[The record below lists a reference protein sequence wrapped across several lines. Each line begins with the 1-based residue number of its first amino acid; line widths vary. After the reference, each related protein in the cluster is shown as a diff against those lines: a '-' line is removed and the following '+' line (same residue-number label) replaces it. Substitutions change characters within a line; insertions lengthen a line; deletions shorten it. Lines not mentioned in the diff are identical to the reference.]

1 MEEKVLQKYLEKLL
15 QIQARPTHFGEQDF
29 RIALSELNL
38 TAEEQKALAQ
48 EFEQRFK
55 LGSNY
60 YQAKNYDKAIE
71 QLETAK
77 AIEPYHLACHL
88 LLTDAYKL
96 RYLAEHKPA
105 DYERSLALCQEG
117 LRLQSH
123 NPFFSG
129 VETAIEKYQQ
139 GRHQLRWAMLGLFP
153 LAGLLLAGLYF
164 GAQANLSS
172 SALLAMTLGFSLFI
186 AAFSAS
192 FYWHYAKRKKALKR
206 ERISL
211 KFVVKK

>member
-1 MEEKVLQKYLEKLL
+1 MEEKILQKYLEKLL
-15 QIQARPTHFGEQDF
+15 QIQSRPTHFGEQDF

-38 TAEEQKALAQ
+38 TPEEQKALDQ

-60 YQAKNYDKAIE
+60 YQAKNYNKAIE

-96 RYLAEHKPA
+96 RYLAEHRPS
-105 DYERSLALCQEG
+105 DYERSLQLCQQG
-117 LRLQSH
+117 LQMQSH

-129 VETAIEKYQQ
+129 VETAIEKYNQSRNQ
-139 GRHQLRWAMLGLFP
+139 MRWAMLGLMP

-164 GAQANLSS
+164 GAQANFPT
-172 SALLAMTLGFSLFI
+172 AGLLAMVLGFGLFL
-186 AAFSAS
+186 AALSGS
-192 FYWHYAKRKKALKR
+192 FYWWFSKRKKALER

-211 KFVVKK
+211 KFVPKK